1 MKFSESW
8 LRTHL
13 DTPATLDEITARL
26 TAIGLELEG
35 VENPGAALAPF
46 RIARVIEAVQHPNAD
61 RLRVCKVDAGQG
73 TVSVVCGAPNARTGM
88 IAVFAPP
95 GSHIPGTGITLKTG
109 DIRGVESAGMLLS
122 RREMGLGEDHDGIL
136 ELPGDAPI
144 GTPYADW
151 AGLGDPVIEIAVTP
165 NRGDA
170 LSIRGVARDL
180 AAAGLGT
187 LRPWSYPGMDPAA
200 QAAIAAAH
208 QGAPALP
215 AAAYIQEHG
224 PSAIAW
230 AIDMPEACPW
240 IMGRTVRGVRNGP
253 SPDWLQRRLLSIG
266 LRPISALV
274 DITNFFTHDLG
285 RPLHVFDA
293 DLVQGGTLSLR
304 PGAGEAFRA
313 LNGKDYTADPA
324 DCVIADAAGVQSL
337 AGVIGGEATG
347 CTDTTTAVFIEC
359 ALFNPVTVA
368 LTGRRHALTSDARQ
382 RFERGIDPALLP
394 AALDAA
400 TRMIQNLC
408 GGTASA
414 SVSAGSEP
422 AWRRTATLRFDRL
435 ASLGGLAIPPA
446 TAEAA
451 LTGLGFTTQSRTA
464 ESVTVAVPSWR
475 NDIAASIHLDQA
487 PTLPPAQAATAAEG
501 CAAIE
506 PECDLIEEVL
516 RLHGLDNIPPVSL
529 PRLST
534 VPPPTLTPRQAR
546 TALARRTLAAAGL
559 LECVTFSF
567 MDSSKAAAFAEAP
580 AALRLLNPIASD
592 LDQLRPTPVA
602 TLAQAA
608 ARNAAR
614 GWPDARLFE
623 IGPAFFAT
631 ATTPLATPAAT
642 PNAAP
647 VGTPAA
653 APAPDPTGQHVI
665 AAGVLAGHTPRHPLQ
680 PQRPMGAMDAKAAV
694 LDVLAALNLPVD
706 SLSITADAP
715 AFYHPGRSG
724 TVRQGPKLILA
735 TFGELHPRVTQA
747 LDLPGPTA
755 AFEVFLDRIP
765 EPKRRRRAPP
775 DLPAFQPVRRDFAFL
790 VASDTPAETVL
801 RAARGAD
808 RTLITAA
815 SLFDIYTGD
824 KVEPGR
830 KSLGIEVTFQPR
842 DHTPTEAELDAASTK
857 LIAAVTKATGGTL
870 R

>member
-61 RLRVCKVDAGQG
+61 RLRVCQVDAGAG
-73 TVSVVCGAPNARTGM
+73 PVSVVCGAPNARTGM
-88 IAVFAPP
+88 TAVFAPP

-144 GTPYADW
+144 GTSYADW

-208 QGAPALP
+208 QGTAALP
-215 AAAYIQEHG
+215 AITYIQEDG

-230 AIDMPEACPW
+230 AIDMPDACPW

-293 DLVQGGTLSLR
+293 DLVQGGTLRLR

-313 LNGKDYTADPA
+313 LNGRDYTADPA

-347 CTDTTTAVFIEC
+347 CTNATTAVFIEC
-359 ALFNPVTVA
+359 ALFNPITVA

-400 TRMIQNLC
+400 TRMIQDLC
-408 GGTASA
+408 RGTASA

-451 LTGLGFTTQSRTA
+451 LTGLGFITQSRTA
-464 ESVTVAVPSWR
+464 ESITVAVPSWR
-475 NDIAASIHLDQA
+475 NDIAAPIHLDQS

-529 PRLST
+529 PRLAT

-567 MDSSKAAAFAEAP
+567 MDSTKAAAFAEAP
-580 AALRLLNPIASD
+580 AALRLQNPIASD

-623 IGPAFFAT
+623 VGPAFFT
-631 ATTPLATPAAT
+631 NPPLDPA
-642 PNAAP
+642 
-647 VGTPAA
+647 
-653 APAPDPTGQHVI
+653 GQHVV
-665 AAGVLAGHTPRHPLQ
+665 AAGVLAGHTPRHPLA
-680 PQRPMGAMDAKAAV
+680 PQRPMGAMDAKAAAM
-694 LDVLAALNLPVD
+694 DVLTALNLPMD
-706 SLSITADAP
+706 SLTVTPDAP
-715 AFYHPGRSG
+715 TFYHPGRSG
-724 TVRQGPKLILA
+724 TVRQGPKLVLA

-747 LDLPGPTA
+747 LDLPGPAA

-790 VASDTPAETVL
+790 VSAETPAETVL

-815 SLFDIYTGD
+815 TLFDIYTGD
-824 KVEPGR
+824 KIEPGR

-842 DHTPTEAELDAASTK
+842 DHTLTDAELDAAGAK
-857 LIAAVTKATGGTL
+857 LVAAVTKATGGAL